1 MAGIVEGPAHWRK
14 WLGKP
19 NKFGAEA
26 HELVFSLGIM
36 TAGYNNVAVS

>member
-14 WLGKP
+14 WLEKQ

-26 HELVFSLGIM
+26 RELDFSLM
-36 TAGYNNVAVS
+36 NDDCRL